1 MSQGVSWATWLPG
14 PQFPLLQ
21 MAERG
26 SLEALQVLGLGG
38 LALRTLK
45 GCLEPESYRD
55 LSGGERNPLSPAST
69 CARRPPA
76 CVQARSPASM
86 DLGALVR
93 GY

>member
-21 MAERG
+21 MAEKG

-55 LSGGERNPLSPAST
+55 LSEERGTLFPPPRPVHAGPQHVCRPAV
-69 CARRPPA
+69 RPPWTW
-76 CVQARSPASM
+76 
-86 DLGALVR
+86 GH
-93 GY
+93 